1 MKKYISV
8 IIIAIIS
15 FISCEQDSICIDA
28 TTPNLVIRLY
38 DFDNR
43 SETKTILLDSVW
55 AEDKGLY
62 IIKETTDSIAIPLD
76 LNNNFTS
83 YNLGSNALVDQ
94 IKINYNRKDVY
105 VGRSCGYKTIYEDI
119 NIESASNNWIKEIE
133 IINTIIN
140 NDTAAQ
146 VYIFH

>member
-1 MKKYISV
+1 MKKYIIV
-8 IIIAIIS
+8 IIMAIIS

-28 TTPNLVIRLY
+28 TTPNLVIRFY

-43 SETKTILLDSVW
+43 SETKSVLLDSVW
-55 AEDKGLY
+55 AENKGLY
-62 IIKETTDSIAIPLD
+62 IINESADSIAVPLD
-76 LNNNFTS
+76 LNENLTL

-94 IKINYNRKDVY
+94 IKLNYNRKDIF
-105 VGRSCGYKTIYEDI
+105 VGRSCGYKTIYEDL
-119 NIESASNNWIKEIE
+119 NIESTENNWIKEIE
-133 IINTIIN
+133 IINTIID

>member
-1 MKKYISV
+1 MKKYITV

-28 TTPNLVIRLY
+28 TTPNLVIRFY

-43 SETKTILLDSVW
+43 SETKSVLLDSVW
-55 AEDKGLY
+55 AENKELY
-62 IIKETTDSIAIPLD
+62 IKNVTQDSIAIPLD
-76 LNNNFTS
+76 LNENFTLYS
-83 YNLGSNALVDQ
+83 LGANALVDQ
-94 IKINYNRKDVY
+94 IKFNYNRKDIF
-105 VGRSCGYKTIYEDI
+105 VGRSCGYKTIYEDL
-119 NIESASNNWIKEIE
+119 NIETATSNWIKEIE

>member
-1 MKKYISV
+1 MKKYITV
-8 IIIAIIS
+8 IIMAIVS

-28 TTPNLVIRLY
+28 TTPNLVIRFY

-43 SETKTILLDSVW
+43 SETKSVLLDSVW
-55 AEDKGLY
+55 VENKGLY
-62 IIKETTDSIAIPLD
+62 IKNATQDSIAIPLD
-76 LNNNFTS
+76 LNENFTL
-83 YNLGSNALVDQ
+83 YNLGAYALADQ
-94 IKINYNRKDVY
+94 IKLNYNRKDVFI
-105 VGRSCGYKTIYEDI
+105 GRSCGYKTIYEDLI
-119 NIESASNNWIKEIE
+119 IESPTNNWIKEIE